1 MVFGNYGIDC
11 PLKEFPFAIPSGLG
25 QRPAIVF
32 KLIGAQAD
40 LSRQFNS
47 SNRSLE
53 GIRPQE
59 PWDSAFHSFGLSLD
73 AATGQQDWLGQGI
86 NIVFTRK

>member
-1 MVFGNYGIDC
+1 MFGNYGIDC

-40 LSRQFNS
+40 LSRQLIHRIV
-47 SNRSLE
+47 RSRESGLKNP
-53 GIRPQE
+53 GIRRSTPS
-59 PWDSAFHSFGLSLD
+59 DSPSMRRLASRIG
-73 AATGQQDWLGQGI
+73 
-86 NIVFTRK
+86 